1 MGEEEPLASPYFG
14 HHSFLLALGNK
25 EVDEI
30 CSLRK
35 WKSGLVSSPA
45 RSPIMREGFTML
57 RDGDTCGTLMGW
69 APGCGG
75 ISYTACSSIALAA
88 ATNRSRRSSS
98 SGTVGSVLFI
108 RGSASSR
115 STDCG
120 AVSAGALPGPS
131 FPGRDD
137 HGD

>member
-75 ISYTACSSIALAA
+75 
-88 ATNRSRRSSS
+88 
-98 SGTVGSVLFI
+98 SGSQCVTHPQVAHRTVLSVL
-108 RGSASSR
+108 S
-115 STDCG
+115 
-120 AVSAGALPGPS
+120 P
-131 FPGRDD
+131 
-137 HGD
+137 

>member
-45 RSPIMREGFTML
+45 LSYYARGFHHAARRRYL
-57 RDGDTCGTLMGW
+57 RHLDGLGARLWRDLVHRLLEHRLGGGNQSL
-69 APGCGG
+69 APL
-75 ISYTACSSIALAA
+75 I
-88 ATNRSRRSSS
+88 
-98 SGTVGSVLFI
+98 V
-108 RGSASSR
+108 
-115 STDCG
+115 
-120 AVSAGALPGPS
+120 
-131 FPGRDD
+131 
-137 HGD
+137 